1 MKPSNKYNSS
11 LIIQLIILVIIAII
25 GILYILEEAPVA
37 SLNLNDKQH
46 MVTPFGS
53 SSSGDS
59 LFLPKSDD
67 DGDGDDVSLSGKKG
81 RYDEAL
87 IGK

>member
-1 MKPSNKYNSS
+1 MKPSKKYNPT
-11 LIIQLIILVIIAII
+11 LVIQLIILVIIAII
-25 GILYILEEAPVA
+25 GILYILDEAPVA

-53 SSSGDS
+53 SSGDS

-67 DGDGDDVSLSGKKG
+67 GSDGDDVSLSGKKG

>member
-1 MKPSNKYNSS
+1 MKASKKNKAS

-25 GILYILEEAPVA
+25 GILYILEETPVD
-37 SLNLNDKQH
+37 NLNQYDKQP

-53 SSSGDS
+53 SSGDS
-59 LFLPKSDD
+59 FFRPRRDD
-67 DGDGDDVSLSGKKG
+67 DSSGDDVSLSGKKG